1 MPLIRGSKE
10 KPNRGSLHKCDII
23 IRFFSNITETS
34 AALVWL
40 WFSDAVPDTTVRL
53 GAQRTRAGKR
63 PKDEGAG
70 VLVIPM
76 GKVR

>member
-1 MPLIRGSKE
+1 MTPPPEDRKLATKAFD
-10 KPNRGSLHKCDII
+10 LL
-23 IRFFSNITETS
+23 
-34 AALVWL
+34 ALVATCWL
-40 WFSDAVPDTTVRL
+40 RFSDAGPGATVRQD
-53 GAQRTRAGKR
+53 ARRIRVGKP

>member
-1 MPLIRGSKE
+1 MSHPTIDALNPPTLAKDQ
-10 KPNRGSLHKCDII
+10 NRL
-23 IRFFSNITETS
+23 R
-34 AALVWL
+34 
-40 WFSDAVPDTTVRL
+40 FSDAGPDATVR
-53 GAQRTRAGKR
+53 AIARWTRVGKP

>member
-1 MPLIRGSKE
+1 MTLPPEDR
-10 KPNRGSLHKCDII
+10 KPATKAFDLL
-23 IRFFSNITETS
+23 
-34 AALVWL
+34 ALVATWL
-40 WFSDAVPDTTVRL
+40 RFSDAGPGATVRQD
-53 GAQRTRAGKR
+53 AQWTRVGKP